1 MAKYLSYSG
10 LEKVWGLAK
19 NYFPTVKT
27 ATSNGADVSWTTN
40 TGVISGNIATF
51 SVDAEGLVK
60 LQGITPDSL
69 TAHTHSLSIATDSG
83 TSQLDMSA
91 NTTYKLTA
99 GGSTFIFKTPAH
111 QAHQTLGLIV
121 GSSATATSESGT
133 RGNDTTFVNLLG
145 GGALKDSVQ
154 FTGAGSVSV
163 SGANGKVTITGS
175 HQDWGLVAAGS
186 SGTSNASVTDPY
198 INLVKGSTPT
208 LDSGVQLKGSNNVTV
223 SSASGAIT
231 ISGLANTVTGSS
243 LTANEIILGNGS
255 STVKASG
262 KTIEASLTNDAN
274 KIPTSAAVYSAIS
287 GLSGA
292 MHFIGTTTTAL
303 TDGATT
309 ATLAGS
315 GLNKTTGFV
324 AGDVVIYDSKEFV
337 WTGSAWEILGDEG
350 SYALK
355 SYTVSAGAELTGGG
369 RLDASPTISHD
380 TSGVTS
386 GTYGPTAAVSGA
398 NSIAVPKITVNQYG
412 HITAIETFN
421 YTGSTVGSGKLQV
434 VANSATTGID
444 TSFTA
449 NSESNTIG
457 LNFINGTH
465 TTAVVTAVSGKAPT
479 ITFNHNSAGSGT
491 VTTTTNGT
499 ASDASAGTSYDVLT
513 GVTVTR
519 DSLGHVTGVSTTRQK
534 VVSNQTV
541 NNGTMQISANSGT
554 AVATLFTANGSTANA
569 IKFVNG
575 TGNTVAV
582 TAASGTTPATVTV
595 TNDHAKT
602 SPTAVTA
609 YPAGTSDTASAD
621 GGTIKVRDVQI
632 NANGHIT
639 SSQERTI
646 TLSQVKNTTGSSAAA
661 ASTKYYIT
669 GAASQDAT
677 GVQTYSSNKVYF
689 KDNILYSNDVAVMV
703 SSDMEAITDAE
714 INSVCIL

>member
-1 MAKYLSYSG
+1 MAKYLNESG
-10 LEKVWGLAK
+10 LTVLWGNIK
-19 NYFPTVKT
+19 NYFPSVKHAVNGT
-27 ATSNGADVSWTTN
+27 ATLNDGIAA
-40 TGVISGNIATF
+40 GNLATF
-51 SVDAEGLVK
+51 TLDNNNNVS
-60 LQGITPDSL
+60 LQGIAL
-69 TAHTHSLSIATDSG
+69 TALPVNSHAHGNITNAGTITETGVDIANGDALVIVDSSASG
-83 TSQLDMSA
+83 KLVKSVITFDGSTTSQFLTKKGDWGAALTSHQSLGLIIGNSATAVTEASSTA
-91 NTTYKLTA
+91 NTT
-99 GGSTFIFKTPAH
+99 TF
-111 QAHQTLGLIV
+111 L
-121 GSSATATSESGT
+121 
-133 RGNDTTFVNLLG
+133 NLLG

-154 FTGAGSVSV
+154 VTGT
-163 SGANGKVTITGS
+163 NNI
-175 HQDWGLVAAGS
+175 
-186 SGTSNASVTDPY
+186 SVT
-198 INLVKGSTPT
+198 
-208 LDSGVQLKGSNNVTV
+208 GVAGK
-223 SSASGAIT
+223 IT
-231 ISGLANTVTGSS
+231 ISGLEHTVTGSS
-243 LTANEIILGNGS
+243 LTANEIIFGNGS

-262 KTIEASLTNDAN
+262 KTIETSLTNDAN

-303 TDGATT
+303 TDGETT

-324 AGDVVIYDSKEFV
+324 AGDVVIYDNKEFV

-369 RLDASPTISHD
+369 RLDSNPTISHD

-398 NSIAVPKITVNQYG
+398 NPIAVPKITVNQYG

-421 YTGSTVGSGKLQV
+421 YTGPSVGSGKLQV

-449 NSESNTIG
+449 DSGSNTIG

-519 DSLGHVTGVSTTRQK
+519 DSLGHVTEVSTTRQK

-541 NNGTMQISANSGT
+541 NNGTMQISANSGN
-554 AVATLFTANGSTANA
+554 AVNTLFTANGSTANA

-575 TGNTVAV
+575 TGNTVTV
-582 TAASGTTPATVTV
+582 TAASGTSTPATVTI
-595 TNDHAKT
+595 TNDHTKT

-609 YPAGTSDTASAD
+609 YPSGTTASAN
-621 GGTIKVRDVQI
+621 GGTIKVRDIQF
-632 NANGHIT
+632 NSDGHVT
-639 SSQERTI
+639 ASQERTI
-646 TLSQVKNTTGSSAAA
+646 TLSQVNTAQLKISDT
-661 ASTKYYIT
+661 
-669 GAASQDAT
+669 
-677 GVQTYSSNKVYF
+677 SNKRISTEESSSKYIQFTGGTNKFTVTDGTSSF
-689 KDNILYSNDVAVMV
+689 DVSVANG
-703 SSDMEAITDAE
+703 MEEITTAD
-714 INSVCIL
+714 INTICVL